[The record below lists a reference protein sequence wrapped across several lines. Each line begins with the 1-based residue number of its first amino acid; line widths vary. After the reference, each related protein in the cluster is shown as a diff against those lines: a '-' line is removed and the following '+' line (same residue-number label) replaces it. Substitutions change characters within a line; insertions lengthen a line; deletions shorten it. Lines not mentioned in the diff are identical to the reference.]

1 MAMRVPC
8 TILRG
13 FPFSADGFTPEHAEA
28 GSIVGIP
35 GGLVDG
41 LARAGY
47 LRRADEVK
55 AMGQAVENKMIEAAP
70 ENKHPLDHDGDGRPG
85 GSLKPEQTD
94 DLPAIRAAYQAKF
107 GKRPFMG
114 WDRDELTKRMNGD
127 G

>member
-1 MAMRVPC
+1 MRVAC
-8 TILRG
+8 TILRS

-28 GSIVGIP
+28 GSVVGIP

-47 LRRADEVK
+47 LRRADEAK
-55 AMGQAVENKMIEAAP
+55 AMGLAVENKMIEAAP
-70 ENKHPLDHDGDGRPG
+70 ENK
-85 GSLKPEQTD
+85 D
-94 DLPAIRAAYQAKF
+94 DLSNLRAAYQAKF

-114 WDRDELTKRMNGD
+114 WDRNELAKRMNGD